1 MAKGLDALTNLPP
14 WQMGIVFVLGSGLLG
29 AGWHVL
35 YYEDAVNARKSAE
48 SGLAKAKDEL
58 SKMDEKLANFE
69 QEMAQAAEDEKEIE
83 AAKSVLPL
91 TDATI
96 DHLMREFQQQARLVG
111 LNLDRWSPG
120 GEKKL
125 DFYAKMP
132 VEIEATGTWH
142 QAGEFFRRV
151 SELQQIV
158 TIEDVKFKSGKE
170 LEGSHRRLEMEF
182 TASTFR
188 FLADNERGVSDDA
201 KGRRKKR

>member
-1 MAKGLDALTNLPP
+1 MAKGLDAITNLPP
-14 WQMGIVFVLGSGLLG
+14 WQMGLVFVLGSGLLG
-29 AGWHVL
+29 AGWYTV
-35 YYEDAVNARKSAE
+35 YYEDAVNERTAAE
-48 SGLAKAKDEL
+48 SGLAKAQAEL
-58 SKMDEKLANFE
+58 ATMDEKLANFE

-111 LNLDRWSPG
+111 LSMERWSPG

-132 VEIEATGTWH
+132 VQIEATGTWH

-158 TIEDVKFKSGKE
+158 TIEDVKFKNSKT
-170 LEGSHRRLEMEF
+170 LEGSHRLLEVDF

-188 FLADNERGVSDDA
+188 FLADNERGVSDEG
-201 KGRRKKR
+201 KGRRKK